1 VSTQL
6 IQRGADLAGS
16 RTRLRLMPPLPRARE
31 PGPELTTRGQII
43 VRLKQALEVALADG
57 TRYADL
63 EVEQLAQD
71 AGISRSSFYVYFEDK
86 VDLIRELADDVIAG
100 VIEIGREWWEL
111 PPSAT
116 RDDLHGALGQMMRAY
131 RAQAPLVGVLVEAA
145 AYDERVRAEYMSLV
159 RRSRRAIEEHI
170 RDGQQRGFVRA
181 EIDADT
187 TATWL
192 AWMLS
197 RGSHELIKP
206 AGPAQ
211 FEKRLTALTDILWRT
226 LYAGVR

>member
-1 VSTQL
+1 MPSQAT
-6 IQRGADLAGS
+6 S
-16 RTRLRLMPPLPRARE
+16 RPE
-31 PGPELTTRGQII
+31 PELTTRGQII
-43 VRLKQALEVALADG
+43 VRLRDALERALADG

-63 EVEQLAQD
+63 EVERLARD

-100 VIEIGREWWEL
+100 VIDIGREWWEL
-111 PPSAT
+111 PPRASRA
-116 RDDLHGALGQMMRAY
+116 DLHEALGKMMRAY
-131 RAQAPLVGVLVEAA
+131 RAQGPLVGVLVEAA
-145 AYDERVRAEYMSLV
+145 AYDERVRAEYLSLV

-170 RDGQQRGFVRA
+170 RDGQARGFVRA
-181 EIDADT
+181 EIDPDT

-197 RGSHELIKP
+197 RGSHELIRP
-206 AGPAQ
+206 ATPAQ
-211 FEKRLTALTDILWRT
+211 FERRLTALGDILWRT